1 MPGFGLGM
9 FPRGTRVLLVADP
22 VECDF
27 PPNEGSTDIPERP
40 AGGKVRRKARI
51 DAWCRRI
58 VAWGSGLPQVSS
70 LVLDAPP
77 IATAAAHA
85 DPPRRSGTP
94 DDRLCTL

>member
-1 MPGFGLGM
+1 MSGFGPGM

-58 VAWGSGLPQVSS
+58 VAWGPAHPRPRRWFSMRHRS
-70 LVLDAPP
+70 PP
-77 IATAAAHA
+77 RPHA
-85 DPPRRSGTP
+85 DPPRRPGTP